1 MTRKQLDTS
10 REIRLW
16 VSQLLIPATMVA
28 TTVMNNPEIRGK
40 VANKYRDVKRSIEEK
55 LKKS

>member
-16 VSQLLIPATMVA
+16 VSQLVVPAMLVGSTL
-28 TTVMNNPEIRGK
+28 MNNPEIKQK
-40 VANKYRDVKRSIEEK
+40 VTNKYRDVKRSIEEK